1 MTEYLLIRSSPTLGS
16 RQDTIRVKEQE
27 LKEQEQLVN
36 FKLQIFKKMS
46 DNEIMIDTKEMYMK
60 W

>member
-1 MTEYLLIRSSPTLGS
+1 MGS
-16 RQDTIRVKEQE
+16 RQDTIRVREQE

>member
-16 RQDTIRVKEQE
+16 RQDTIRVREQE
-27 LKEQEQLVN
+27 LREQEQLVN